1 MRNVLDGMEQL
12 TRMGAKR
19 QGIWVKPKRL
29 PRAFNMLL
37 ATCCR
42 KPGELSSRSTNR
54 TAVYGP
60 VRTVVWEGSDREV
73 APYPDY
79 MLLSFFFSGHMFPL
93 DMLPG
98 VMGTIVKLTPFPYL
112 AYFPA
117 ALFVGKI
124 QGAAL
129 VKGLSVQLFWVLFF
143 IVVSR
148 LAFFYG
154 TKRYSGYG
162 G

>member
-60 VRTVVWEGSDREV
+60 VRTVVGEGSDREV
-73 APYPDY
+73 APYPDFDIKF
-79 MLLSFFFSGHMFPL
+79 LIFKKHLFP
-93 DMLPG
+93 
-98 VMGTIVKLTPFPYL
+98 ISIRYL
-112 AYFPA
+112 R
-117 ALFVGKI
+117 
-124 QGAAL
+124 
-129 VKGLSVQLFWVLFF
+129 GLRTTVE
-143 IVVSR
+143 R
-148 LAFFYG
+148 
-154 TKRYSGYG
+154 G

>member
-79 MLLSFFFSGHMFPL
+79 EPIRRAEKCQSRRYIIGNRGDAISDREYGQSK
-93 DMLPG
+93 
-98 VMGTIVKLTPFPYL
+98 VKSE
-112 AYFPA
+112 
-117 ALFVGKI
+117 KC
-124 QGAAL
+124 
-129 VKGLSVQLFWVLFF
+129 
-143 IVVSR
+143 
-148 LAFFYG
+148 
-154 TKRYSGYG
+154 
-162 G
+162 

>member
-73 APYPDY
+73 APYPD
-79 MLLSFFFSGHMFPL
+79 LRSTG
-93 DMLPG
+93 DR
-98 VMGTIVKLTPFPYL
+98 T
-112 AYFPA
+112 
-117 ALFVGKI
+117 
-124 QGAAL
+124 
-129 VKGLSVQLFWVLFF
+129 
-143 IVVSR
+143 
-148 LAFFYG
+148 
-154 TKRYSGYG
+154 
-162 G
+162 